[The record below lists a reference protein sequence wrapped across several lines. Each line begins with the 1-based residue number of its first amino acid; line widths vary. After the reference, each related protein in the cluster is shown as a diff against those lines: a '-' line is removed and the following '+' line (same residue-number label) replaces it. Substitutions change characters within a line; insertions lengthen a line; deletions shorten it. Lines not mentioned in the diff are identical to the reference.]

1 MILSASLARA
11 TEREPAVRP
20 RIPPTGSRKPGRG
33 LPAQKGIKLSWLWR
47 MEDGIA
53 KPSLLTTITPVCRA
67 DSACSKAQN
76 HLLLDPRAFVLS
88 HAA

>member
-1 MILSASLARA
+1 MPALARA
-11 TEREPAVRP
+11 TKWEPAARP
-20 RIPPTGSRKPGRG
+20 RIPTIGSRKPGRG

-47 MEDGIA
+47 MGDGIA
-53 KPSLLTTITPVCRA
+53 KPSLLTATTPICRA

-88 HAA
+88 HEA